1 MKTNVVLL
9 LLVLGT
15 DHTPLMAQSAGPFT
29 AAGNMTNPRYGHTAT
44 LLPNGKVLITG
55 GRVDNDPSVEG
66 VASAELYDPLV
77 ASFTSTGSMNR
88 ARAGHTA
95 TLLANG
101 KVLVTG
107 GSDASAEL
115 YDPASGTFTFT
126 GSMISPHNLHS
137 ATLLRDGK
145 VLIAGGGDD
154 AELYDPS
161 TGAFTATGSM
171 HHPWL
176 DAASGPLLPDGTVLI
191 GTEVYHPFTG
201 TFTDTGHVSYD
212 YEYTSTLLID
222 GRAFIAGGGDS
233 DPGACYS
240 TTELYDPVA
249 ASFVAAQK
257 MTLCRFSHTATLLP
271 SGTVLVAG
279 GASYDPG
286 YQANLASVEIYDFS
300 SGAFGWIGNMI
311 AGRQGHTATLLPD
324 GRVLIAGG
332 VGAPGYSALSSAEI
346 YSPAV
351 AVAPPVLLSISGDGQ
366 GAIQHADTY
375 QAVSANN
382 PAVAGEVLML
392 YCTGLADGS
401 AIPPQVA
408 IGGRLAEVLF
418 FGNTPGYTGLN
429 QVNLR
434 VPSSGVAPGSAV
446 PVRLTYLARPSNQV
460 TLSVR

>member
-44 LLPNGKVLITG
+44 LLPNGKVLIMG
-55 GRVDNDPSVEG
+55 GRVNNDPSVEG
-66 VASAELYDPLV
+66 DASAELYDPLV

-161 TGAFTATGSM
+161 TGAFTATGGM

-212 YEYTSTLLID
+212 YEYTSTLLMD
-222 GRAFIAGGGDS
+222 GTAFIAGGGDS

-300 SGAFGWIGNMI
+300 TGAFGWIGNMI

-332 VGAPGYSALSSAEI
+332 VGAPAYSVLSSAEI
-346 YSPAV
+346 YTPPQLV
-351 AVAPPVLLSISGDGQ
+351 AAPELLSLSGNGTGKAQSNMPIPIS
-366 GAIQHADTY
+366 ASAD
-375 QAVSANN
+375 N
-382 PAVAGEVLML
+382 PAVAGEALTI
-392 YCTGLADGS
+392 YCIGLADGS
-401 AIPPQVA
+401 VIPPLVA
-408 IGGRLAEVLF
+408 IGGRLAEVLL
-418 FGNTPGYTGLN
+418 FGNTPGFIGLD
-429 QVNLR
+429 QINLR
-434 VPSSGVAPGSAV
+434 VPKRSCTWICGPGALDL
-446 PVRLTYLARPSNQV
+446 PGPSE
-460 TLSVR
+460 